1 MRKILQKIL
10 KIFAKIVLAKYK
22 PVIIAITGS
31 VGKSSTKEAIY
42 AVLESHFGKNK
53 VRKNQRNYNNEI
65 GVPLT
70 ICGLETGGKSVF
82 RWLARFIEIFWMIVF
97 NVSYP
102 DFLVLEMGADR
113 PGDLKY
119 LLNFVHHKVGV
130 VTTVGEIPVHVEF
143 FENPEKVA
151 EEKKT
156 LVKTLDKEGI
166 AVLNYDDERVRN
178 MAEGIDAKIIT
189 YGLNSKADVK
199 AANYELKLDGNGNIS
214 ELNFK
219 LDFKGSSVPAKL
231 IDVLGNQHLYS
242 VLAGAAVG
250 ITFNVN
256 LVEIAEAINKIKP
269 MPGRMHLIK
278 GIKNTLIVDDTYNAA
293 LLSMQ
298 AGLDALK
305 VFHDK
310 RKIAVLGDMLEIGK
324 YSPEAHI
331 KVGKKAAEIV
341 DVIFAVGNRAGFI
354 AEGAAQAD
362 FPQDK
367 IFQFSNSEEAAK
379 IVQKEL
385 REGDIVF
392 IKGSQSMRMEK
403 IIKEIMAEPQRADEL
418 LVRQDK
424 YWLSR

>member
-10 KIFAKIVLAKYK
+10 KIFAKIVLTKYK

-42 AVLESHFGKNK
+42 AILESHFGTNK

-82 RWLARFIEIFWMIVF
+82 RWLVRFIKIFWMIIF

-119 LLNFVHHKVGV
+119 LLDFVHHKVGV
-130 VTTVGEIPVHVEF
+130 VTTIGEVPVHVEF

-156 LVKTLDKEGI
+156 LVKTLDKEGV
-166 AVLNYDDERVRN
+166 AVLNYDDERVRR

-189 YGLNSKADVK
+189 YGLNSRADVK
-199 AANYELKLDGNGNIS
+199 ATNYELKLDGNGNIS

-256 LVEIAEAINKIKP
+256 LVEIAEAIKKISP
-269 MPGRMHLIK
+269 MPGRMHLIR

-293 LLSMQ
+293 LLSME

-305 VFHDK
+305 VFEGR
-310 RKIAVLGDMLEIGK
+310 RKIAVLGEMLEIGQ
-324 YSPEAHI
+324 YSPEAHQ
-331 KVGKKAAEIV
+331 KVGNKTAQVA
-341 DVIFAVGNRAGFI
+341 DLIFAVGNRANFI
-354 AEGAAQAD
+354 AEGAIKSG

-385 REGDIVF
+385 REGDIIFV
-392 IKGSQSMRMEK
+392 KGSRAMKMEK
-403 IIKEIMAEPQRADEL
+403 IVLEIMAEPEKAKEL
-418 LVRQDK
+418 LVN
-424 YWLSR
+424 